1 MGQSRKAALGFI
13 FVTVLIDVIGFGI
26 IIPVIP
32 KLIMNMVH
40 GTMSEAARYGGWL
53 IFAYAIMQFIFSP
66 VLGNLSDRYGRRP
79 ILLFSLFGFGVD
91 YLFVAFA
98 PTIGWLF
105 LGRIIA
111 GFTGA
116 SFSTAGAYIA
126 DISTPDKRAQNY
138 GILGAAFGL
147 GFIIGPAM
155 GGLLAHFGLRAPF
168 IAAAVLT
175 LINWLYG
182 YFVLPESLSP
192 ELRRKFEWKRANPLG
207 SLLQL
212 RKYPAVAGLILSFML
227 LYLAAHAVQ
236 STWAYYGFEK
246 FKWTESMV
254 GFSLAV
260 VGLMVAFV
268 QGVLIRKV
276 IPAIGQEKSVYIGLL
291 FYCVGML
298 LFAFATKGWMM
309 YIFTVIYCLG
319 GITGPALQGYISA
332 HVPPNE
338 QGELQGALTS
348 MMSATTI
355 IGPLIMTNLFAF
367 YTKPGNDYF
376 PGAPFIMGAFFLLIS
391 AFLAYRSM
399 QKDHAIPV
407 FHKNT

>member
-1 MGQSRKAALGFI
+1 MRQSRKAALGFI

-53 IFAYAIMQFIFSP
+53 IFAYAVMQFIFSP

-91 YLFVAFA
+91 YIFVAFA

-111 GFTGA
+111 GITGA

-182 YFVLPESLSP
+182 YFILPESLSP

-246 FKWTESMV
+246 FKWSESMV

-291 FYCVGML
+291 FYCVGMI
-298 LFAFATKGWMM
+298 LFAFANERMDDVYFYGDLLPRRDHGTSSAR
-309 YIFTVIYCLG
+309 IY
-319 GITGPALQGYISA
+319 
-332 HVPPNE
+332 
-338 QGELQGALTS
+338 
-348 MMSATTI
+348 
-355 IGPLIMTNLFAF
+355 F
-367 YTKPGNDYF
+367 
-376 PGAPFIMGAFFLLIS
+376 
-391 AFLAYRSM
+391 
-399 QKDHAIPV
+399 
-407 FHKNT
+407 NTCTPQ